1 MEKCGVLVKRANNGI
16 SNEETDF
23 LGRYLF
29 LSESVKA
36 GTAKPE
42 LQFQIL
48 TISTIVI
55 SLFEELETILK
66 EEPYEIKAN
75 PENGFESNV
84 VAEKRITEAIKSLI
98 LYSLRFAVPT
108 VSIDIECSK
117 SEIKIC
123 LQNGLQIPDTTV
135 SYLKDVIRNEKGG
148 EEMVD
153 GVVNKAAQIIRFS
166 RATLGV
172 EKDNDNSLI
181 WKISFWNVKEL

>member
-1 MEKCGVLVKRANNGI
+1 MEKCGVLVKRANNEI

-55 SLFEELETILK
+55 SVFEELETILK
-66 EEPYEIKAN
+66 EEPYAIKAN
-75 PENGFESNV
+75 PENGFESSV

-135 SYLKDVIRNEKGG
+135 SYLKDAIRNEKGG
-148 EEMVD
+148 EKMTGEII
-153 GVVNKAAQIIRFS
+153 NKAAQIIRFS

-172 EKDNDNSLI
+172 EKDNGNSLT